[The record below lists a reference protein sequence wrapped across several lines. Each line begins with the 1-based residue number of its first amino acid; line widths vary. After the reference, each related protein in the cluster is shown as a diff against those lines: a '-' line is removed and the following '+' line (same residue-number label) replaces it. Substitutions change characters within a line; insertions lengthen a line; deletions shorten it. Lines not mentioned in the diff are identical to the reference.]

1 MAAKFPNIVTWHCL
15 SHRLELAVGDAAD
28 ETQGIGNFQSFMDSV
43 YSLYSRSP
51 KTQKQLETA
60 AKELS
65 RQLRKIGRVLGTRW
79 VASSFRTVDAMWNNF
94 EALVAHWKSGFDR
107 GSPLYDGSLASQYRG
122 LRKNC
127 VLRSSFLI

>member
-1 MAAKFPNIVTWHCL
+1 MEMQLTKHKELVTF
-15 SHRLELAVGDAAD
+15 SRLWTAY
-28 ETQGIGNFQSFMDSV
+28 TRF
-43 YSLYSRSP
+43 SP

-65 RQLRKIGRVLGTRW
+65 RQLRKIGRVL

-94 EALVAHWKSGFDR
+94 EALAAHWKSGFDR